1 MPDAIVTPLLWAGA
15 VGCGLMA
22 GVYFTFSAFAMRALG
37 SLDPVTGMT
46 VMNAINIVIL
56 RSLFLPLFAVTI
68 AVALAL
74 LVAGWWNWSAAG
86 SGAMVIGA
94 IAYLAGMAGVTM
106 AANVP
111 LNDVLAAAAGKSGAA
126 EIWADYLRR
135 WTAWNHVRTVAS
147 TAATIAFINA
157 LAAR

>member
-1 MPDAIVTPLLWAGA
+1 MPDAIVTALLWAGA

-37 SLDPVTGMT
+37 SLDPATGMAA
-46 VMNAINIVIL
+46 MNAINAVIL
-56 RSLFLPLFAVTI
+56 RSLFLPLFVGTI

-74 LVAGWWNWSAAG
+74 LVTGWLNWHATG
-86 SGAMVIGA
+86 SGAMLIGA

-111 LNDVLAAAAGKSGAA
+111 MNDVLAAAGKTGAI

-135 WTAWNHVRTVAS
+135 WTVWNHVRTVAS
-147 TAATIAFINA
+147 TAATIAFVHA